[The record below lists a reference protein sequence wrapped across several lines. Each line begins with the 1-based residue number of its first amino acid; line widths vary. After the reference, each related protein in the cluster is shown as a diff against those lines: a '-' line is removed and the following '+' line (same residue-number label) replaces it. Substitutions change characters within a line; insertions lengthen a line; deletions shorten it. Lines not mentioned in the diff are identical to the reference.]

1 MVSVVV
7 RGGSG
12 ITLQSTDSFG
22 FVLVDVAMLVLFFVL
37 QMFVCFAA
45 FHVVLHDVDVDNQ
58 IDRTTATMKVLASSM
73 ALFVFLVTI
82 APIRGLRFLSWL
94 FQCCAFASAGL
105 LLSKC
110 LFFNMMG
117 MYGFDN
123 PISRFGVSVCIG
135 FALRMVSKSSFSEMA
150 MFWSILLVTHPCAWK
165 PEEGLMELD
174 VVRLFA
180 LSMVALLVSPM
191 FICGTLGI
199 TKLLVR
205 SDVRCLV
212 ILAIIVGLAP
222 GVAAATCP
230 HCFNS
235 AEGCP
240 QNVNGDG
247 CPLMAGVTANVAAFV
262 AASSVAMSVARTLPR
277 KIQRVFPRSVLD
289 VIHALVR
296 NGATTT
302 NFDPAGKPS
311 LEVLEAVRTGRLGV
325 DPAVAELQNRAMAIA
340 DDDEHA
346 AMKMEKLKMM
356 IERLENSRGK
366 GLASMGEDGT
376 MDGVLIYLWAMSDKC
391 VHETEAGVID
401 FSESK
406 DNEGKAKY
414 QAKLTRPKSS
424 DEFMSRINVWIMTTH
439 ATGVANILISTPF
452 LEEVVYSNLRKSIDW
467 KVVHELFVIYLQQV
481 DSSNNTFTLPTVV
494 ASGGFDT
501 KMKEAEANAKLCFR
515 GSGGGPRSGGAPS
528 DKPAPYNC
536 PCNPTKRGACFS
548 FNLMQDH
555 PASSI
560 GTDGKCQF
568 VHKCDK
574 WIEGEDGKK
583 VPCGGN
589 HPRVKCNNP
598 KRVDAAGPSGAG
610 GERK

>member
-22 FVLVDVAMLVLFFVL
+22 FVFVDVAMLVLFFVL
-37 QMFVCFAA
+37 QMFVCCAA

-58 IDRTTATMKVLASSM
+58 IDRTIATMEVLASSM
-73 ALFVFLVTI
+73 VLFVFLAAI
-82 APIRGLRFLSWL
+82 APVRGLRFLSWL

-105 LLSKC
+105 LLGKC
-110 LFFNMMG
+110 LVFNQMG
-117 MYGFDN
+117 MYGLGN
-123 PISRFGVSVCIG
+123 SISRFGVSAGIG
-135 FALRMVSKSSFSEMA
+135 FTLRMVSRSSFSEMA

-165 PEEGLMELD
+165 PGEELMELD

-180 LSMVALLVSPM
+180 LSMVGLLVSPM

-199 TKLLVR
+199 TKLLAR

-212 ILAIIVGLAP
+212 VLAIIVGLAP
-222 GVAAATCP
+222 GVQAATCP

-240 QNVNGDG
+240 RNADGNG
-247 CPLMAGVTANVAAFV
+247 CPLMNGVAANVAAFV
-262 AASSVAMSVARTLPR
+262 ASSSVAMSVAKTLPR

-296 NGATTT
+296 NGAATSE
-302 NFDPAGKPS
+302 FDPKDKPG
-311 LEVLEAVRTGRLGV
+311 LEVVEAVRNGRLGV
-325 DPAVAELQNRAMAIA
+325 DPAVAELQNQAMAI
-340 DDDEHA
+340 DDDDKA
-346 AMKMEKLKMM
+346 ATMKMEKLKMM

-391 VHETEAGVID
+391 VQETEAGVID

-406 DNEGKAKY
+406 DNEGKSKY

-424 DEFMSRINVWIMTTH
+424 DEFLSRINVWIMTTH
-439 ATGVANILISTPF
+439 ATGVANILVSTPF
-452 LEEVVYSNLRKSIDW
+452 LEEVVYSNLRKSVDW
-467 KVVHELFVIYLQQV
+467 KIVHELFVIYLHQV
-481 DSSNNTFTLPTVV
+481 DASDNAYTLPTVV

-501 KMKEAEANAKLCFR
+501 KMKEAQANVKLCFR
-515 GSGGGPRSGGAPS
+515 IGGGGPRSGGGLL

-568 VHKCDK
+568 IHKCDK

-589 HPRVKCNNP
+589 HPRIKCNNP
-598 KRVDAAGPSGAG
+598 KRTDAAGPSGTG